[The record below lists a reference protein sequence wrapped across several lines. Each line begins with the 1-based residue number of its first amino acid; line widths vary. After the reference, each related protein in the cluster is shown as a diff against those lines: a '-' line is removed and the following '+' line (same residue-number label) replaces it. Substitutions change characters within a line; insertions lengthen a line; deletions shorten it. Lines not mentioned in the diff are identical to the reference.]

1 MSDDE
6 SLSDDEILQHSD
18 NLNLKGEVINKY
30 NIITEL
36 GRGSY
41 SIVWLGYNIDNNKYY
56 AIKVQHPNDYKAGV
70 CENKFV
76 SSLPKEMNT
85 FNHLV
90 SEFVEVKENKKFLCT
105 VYDICCSNLDCI
117 IRKTKYDDGLPFQT
131 VKKMMEQLLQS
142 CKYLHK
148 NMKVYH
154 ADIKSDNI
162 LLKGISNYNKKIIE
176 LYNNLNYPEIYKKSK
191 DECKNLTSEKKNKIR
206 RLIHKDFC
214 NKIFNYLDQ
223 NEINKYD
230 YDDNYILNGSIC
242 LGDFGSFVEEGEY
255 YDESFGTRYYRSPEN
270 ILVGKSSYPNDIWAV
285 GCTFYELLTGR
296 ILFDPDKDKQYSRD
310 DYHLKLINEACGE
323 FSFDFLKKTKNWKKF
338 FNSNGELKM
347 DINLE
352 YINKIE
358 NKLQSILNGYELEI
372 SLRLIKGM
380 LKINPEERLTA
391 SEALSILQ
399 N

>member
-131 VKKMMEQLLQS
+131 VKKMMEQLL
-142 CKYLHK
+142 
-148 NMKVYH
+148 
-154 ADIKSDNI
+154 
-162 LLKGISNYNKKIIE
+162 
-176 LYNNLNYPEIYKKSK
+176 
-191 DECKNLTSEKKNKIR
+191 
-206 RLIHKDFC
+206 
-214 NKIFNYLDQ
+214 
-223 NEINKYD
+223 
-230 YDDNYILNGSIC
+230 
-242 LGDFGSFVEEGEY
+242 
-255 YDESFGTRYYRSPEN
+255 
-270 ILVGKSSYPNDIWAV
+270 
-285 GCTFYELLTGR
+285 
-296 ILFDPDKDKQYSRD
+296 
-310 DYHLKLINEACGE
+310 
-323 FSFDFLKKTKNWKKF
+323 
-338 FNSNGELKM
+338 
-347 DINLE
+347 
-352 YINKIE
+352 
-358 NKLQSILNGYELEI
+358 
-372 SLRLIKGM
+372 
-380 LKINPEERLTA
+380 
-391 SEALSILQ
+391 
-399 N
+399 